1 MAEFETEEQQM
12 EALRKWWQENG
23 RGVLVGV
30 VLGLGAVG
38 GWRGWIY
45 YSQVQAES
53 ASAIYHEMIES
64 LMAEKYDDIAAQAQE
79 IIDDYARTPYADL
92 AALGDARA
100 AVAQEDYERARSRLE
115 WARDNAN
122 QENIRYIARLRLAR
136 VQRQLGDVDQA
147 LTTLDIAFPVAF
159 VAAAEELRGDLYL
172 AKGDRDKARDAYGK
186 ALAAPYSSVDRELVE
201 MKFNDLRQDTDS

>member
-45 YSQVQAES
+45 YTEARAES
-53 ASAIYHEMIES
+53 ASAIYQT
-64 LMAEKYDDIAAQAQE
+64 LMQNLVTDAFDDIAAQAQE
-79 IIDDYARTPYADL
+79 LMNDYAATPYAEL

-100 AVAQEDYERARSRLE
+100 AIEQADHERAKASLQ

-122 QENIRYIARLRLAR
+122 QQNIRYIARLRLAR
-136 VQRQLGDVDQA
+136 VLRVTGEVDEA
-147 LTTLDIAFPVAF
+147 LETIDIAFPVAF
-159 VAAAEELRGDLYL
+159 LAAVEELRGDLYL
-172 AKGDRDKARDAYGK
+172 VKGDRSKAREAYGK

-201 MKFNDLRQDTDS
+201 MKFNDLRSDADS